1 MKDTKDMTPC
11 ELAKYSN
18 AKQLFLIQTKGEDI
32 CLNEALPEGWKYAKR
47 QLFQGMI
54 FNIIKT
60 TDGREVVCSTPFK
73 GGLTSTSKTYL
84 DVCINIYKGY
94 MSCFNVN
101 FHARGKYIC
110 SYEYRP
116 QVGTPDSVLMN
127 EDGAKK
133 TIAAVT
139 KAIFK
144 VITEKN
150 AKTELKRALDIAF
163 GLTPARA

>member
-11 ELAKYSN
+11 ELAKHNN
-18 AKQLFLIQTKGEDI
+18 AKQLFLIQTHGEDVFI
-32 CLNEALPEGWKYAKR
+32 SEPMPDDWSLAKR
-47 QLFQGMI
+47 QLFHGML
-54 FNIIKT
+54 FNVIQTK
-60 TDGREVVCSTPFK
+60 DGREVVCATPFK

-84 DVCINIYKGY
+84 DVCINIYKGHL
-94 MSCFNVN
+94 SLFNVN
-101 FHARGKYIC
+101 FHTRGKYIC

-116 QVGTPDSVLMN
+116 QVGMPHSIPMN
-127 EDGAKK
+127 AEGAKK

-150 AKTELKRALDIAF
+150 AKTELKHMLDIAF